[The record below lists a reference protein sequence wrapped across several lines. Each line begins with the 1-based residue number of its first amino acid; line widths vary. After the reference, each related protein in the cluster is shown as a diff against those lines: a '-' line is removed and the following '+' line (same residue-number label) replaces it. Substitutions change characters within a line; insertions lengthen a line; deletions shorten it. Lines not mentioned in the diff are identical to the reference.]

1 MVILAGF
8 LLLLIPFSLLLLRIN
23 IFSDKNISPETNIG
37 YNPLF
42 SCFLSFI
49 ASIGFL
55 PIFPIFFGGE
65 ISVYFL
71 ILVFILA
78 SAGAIVPVIPDQ
90 INKLLSYDIR
100 SKEGQKL
107 LVAIT
112 LVLVI
117 SLWLFVI
124 IYHLSMGGSPLE
136 LTPARFGGG

>member
-1 MVILAGF
+1 M
-8 LLLLIPFSLLLLRIN
+8 
-23 IFSDKNISPETNIG
+23 
-37 YNPLF
+37 
-42 SCFLSFI
+42 
-49 ASIGFL
+49 
-55 PIFPIFFGGE
+55 
-65 ISVYFL
+65 
-71 ILVFILA
+71 
-78 SAGAIVPVIPDQ
+78 IPDQ